1 MRKEYVIFLLGNQA
15 ICPHCSGTLRRTAGS
30 EDFTCIN
37 CHKVFG
43 ITGLGRADKEI
54 VVEERCSEQSAAEEI
69 RGNWEGTYILLHEI
83 SD

>member
-15 ICPHCSGTLRRTAGS
+15 ICPHCSGTLRRTAES

-37 CHKVFG
+37 CHKVFMVVD
-43 ITGLGRADKEI
+43 LGRADKELI
-54 VVEERCSEQSAAEEI
+54 VEERCSEQSAEEKI
-69 RGNWEGTYILLHEI
+69 RGNGEGTDILLHKI